1 MSIYTD
7 NPNLFNEPLRI
18 REDEKA
24 DFNLVFAE
32 FFVDYSLSE
41 CRDWLLKIV
50 TTCVTDSGIEFD
62 EADKRSDLL
71 HFSERLETVLE
82 AAMLATRQD
91 SLIRESVNSAP
102 HLNETEAAR
111 SYKIH
116 LDNIRS
122 KVVDIQK
129 VVTDLAALVTQAWDA
144 EVMPPLP

>member
-7 NPNLFNEPLRI
+7 NPNLFNQPLRLK
-18 REDEKA
+18 EDEKA
-24 DFNLVFAE
+24 DPYLVFAD

-50 TTCVTDSGIEFD
+50 TSCMTDSGIEFD

-82 AAMLATRQD
+82 AAMLTTQQQG
-91 SLIRESVNSAP
+91 LTQESAHSNP
-102 HLNETEAAR
+102 HLNETEAGR

-116 LDNIRS
+116 LNNIRS
-122 KVVDIQK
+122 KAAEIQQ
-129 VVTDLAALVTQAWDA
+129 VVTDLVAMVTQTWDT
-144 EVMPPLP
+144 EGTNPVQ